1 MSEAEELEMDKEE
14 VLKECFELVRVLGE
28 GSFGKVYLIRNK
40 ETSTLADMQGRNTRS
55 SATTATTSKRGASIV
70 CW

>member
-1 MSEAEELEMDKEE
+1 MNADDLEMDKEE

-40 ETSTLADMQGRNTRS
+40 ETSKRIGMQGRSTR
-55 SATTATTSKRGASIV
+55 
-70 CW
+70 

>member
-1 MSEAEELEMDKEE
+1 MMNGEDLEMDKEE

-40 ETSTLADMQGRNTRS
+40 ETSKGIDMQEKNTR
-55 SATTATTSKRGASIV
+55 
-70 CW
+70 